1 MSSFRL
7 QVVTPDGQLFDGQ
20 AQKVF
25 CRTITGA
32 GCILPRHC
40 NYMTALGMGEAR
52 ITAEDGTVRR
62 AACIGG
68 MLSVLDGAVR
78 LVATTWEWAED
89 IDAERAKASQ
99 TRAEAELKSQDR
111 QARALAEA
119 RLRRSL
125 VRQRVAAK

>member
-7 QVVTPDGQLFDGQ
+7 QVVSPDGQLFDGQ

-25 CRTITGA
+25 CRTITGDV
-32 GCILPRHC
+32 CILPRHC

>member
-25 CRTITGA
+25 CRTITGDV
-32 GCILPRHC
+32 CILPRHC

>member
-25 CRTITGA
+25 CRTITGDV
-32 GCILPRHC
+32 CILPRHC

-89 IDAERAKASQ
+89 IDAERARVSQ
-99 TRAEAELKSQDR
+99 ARAEAELKSQDK

>member
-25 CRTITGA
+25 CRTITGDV
-32 GCILPRHC
+32 CILPRHC

-125 VRQRVAAK
+125 VRQRVASK

>member
-20 AQKVF
+20 ARKVF
-25 CRTITGA
+25 CRTITGDV
-32 GCILPRHC
+32 CILPRHC

-99 TRAEAELKSQDR
+99 SRAEAELKSQDR

>member
-25 CRTITGA
+25 CRTITGDV
-32 GCILPRHC
+32 CILPRHC

-89 IDAERAKASQ
+89 IAAERAKASQ
-99 TRAEAELKSQDR
+99 PRAEAELKSQDR